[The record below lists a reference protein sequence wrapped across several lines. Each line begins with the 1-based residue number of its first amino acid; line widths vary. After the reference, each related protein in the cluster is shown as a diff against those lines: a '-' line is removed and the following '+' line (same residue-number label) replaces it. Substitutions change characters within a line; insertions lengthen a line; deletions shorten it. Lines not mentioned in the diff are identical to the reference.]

1 MARSKAS
8 KGLKDPA
15 YLAFIA
21 SLPCVVCLAWESE
34 QRTRTTV
41 AHVGDRGLSQKCSD
55 RETLPLCVD
64 HHQEGK
70 NAHHKMGKRFWSHHE
85 LDRDVLIR
93 LFNERYNEAHGVQ
106 EPSPAL
112 LGIPGPA

>member
-1 MARSKAS
+1 MARSAAS
-8 KGLKDPA
+8 KGLVDVPYKA
-15 YLAFIA
+15 WIG

-70 NAHHKMGKRFWSHHE
+70 YAQHKLGKRFWSHHD

-93 LFNERYNEAHGVQ
+93 LFNERYEQ
-106 EPSPAL
+106 EQAT
-112 LGIPGPA
+112 

>member
-8 KGLKDPA
+8 KGLKDPT
-15 YLAFIA
+15 YLQFIA
-21 SLPCVVCLAWESE
+21 SLPCVVCVAWESD

-70 NAHHKMGKRFWSHHE
+70 NAHHRMGKNFWPHHG
-85 LDRDVLIR
+85 LDRDALIK
-93 LFNERYNEAHGVQ
+93 LFQERYEQ
-106 EPSPAL
+106 EKA
-112 LGIPGPA
+112 A